1 MYYKIYIFLT
11 LLRLLKKQQCDPM
24 FLYLNLLLQNSL
36 QNVVIVP
43 LDPINSSMTS
53 TTYYKIT

>member
-11 LLRLLKKQQCDPM
+11 LGCSKNSNVTQYFVFKFFTP
-24 FLYLNLLLQNSL
+24 NSL